1 MAIEK
6 GQKKVNLFNLGVD
19 DYCTVND
26 SIGWICEALGVDP
39 KLNYSGGERGWIG
52 DNPFIYLDTQK
63 INQLGWEPKLGIQEA
78 ILKTIKFLRLNE
90 WVFEE
95 RK

>member
-1 MAIEK
+1 MN
-6 GQKKVNLFNLGVD
+6 QKKVNLFNLGVD
-19 DYCTVND
+19 GYCTVND

-63 INQLGWEPKLGIQEA
+63 INQMGCNPKLGIQEA

-90 WVFEE
+90 WVLEE
-95 RK
+95 RQ

>member
-1 MAIEK
+1 MQSAVKLCNNAALAAQMLGVCEAM
-6 GQKKVNLFNLGVD
+6 NLG
-19 DYCTVND
+19 
-26 SIGWICEALGVDP
+26 EALGVDP

-63 INQLGWEPKLGIQEA
+63 INQMGWKPKLGIQEA